1 MRNREPSVVGSWK
14 VVDDN
19 SHDVFL
25 ATYTGGPSE
34 GAVNFTSPNSTT
46 TLSHGQWKRTGE
58 CTFADTD
65 TALLLGAD
73 GKASAT
79 ITFQADIEVAHGGND
94 ATFAFDFSVKSL
106 DGSSV
111 TNGSS
116 TAKGTRINVVPRI
129 TG

>member
-1 MRNREPSVVGSWK
+1 MKNHGESVVGSWE

-19 SHDVFL
+19 SHDIFL
-25 ATYTGGPSE
+25 ATYTGGPLE
-34 GAVNFTSPNSTT
+34 GTVNFTSPNNAT

-65 TALLLGAD
+65 TALLRGAD
-73 GKASAT
+73 GKANAT

-94 ATFAFDFSVKSL
+94 ATFAFDFAVKNL
-106 DGSSV
+106 DGTSV

-116 TAKGTRINVVPRI
+116 TAKGTRINVVSRV
-129 TG
+129 TS

>member
-1 MRNREPSVVGSWK
+1 MGDRDKSVVGSWE

-34 GAVNFTSPNSTT
+34 GTVNFTSSNDTT

-73 GKASAT
+73 GKANAT
-79 ITFQADIEVAHGGND
+79 ITFQADIEVARGGND
-94 ATFAFDFSVKSL
+94 ATFAFDFHVKNL
-106 DGSSV
+106 DGASV
-111 TNGSS
+111 TTGSS
-116 TAKGTRINVVPRI
+116 TAKGTRINVVLR
-129 TG
+129 TAG